1 MGKEK
6 GGNLKR
12 KNVRS
17 ITAEDYSLSAREIHD
32 QQLLMK

>member
-17 ITAEDYSLSAREIHD
+17 ITYTAEDYSLSAREIHD
-32 QQLLMK
+32 QQLR